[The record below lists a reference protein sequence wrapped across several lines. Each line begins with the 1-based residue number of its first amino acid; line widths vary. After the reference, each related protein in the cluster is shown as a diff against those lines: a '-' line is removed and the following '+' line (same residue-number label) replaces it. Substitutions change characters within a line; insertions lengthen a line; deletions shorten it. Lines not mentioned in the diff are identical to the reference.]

1 MKLDF
6 SEVKENKNAAEGKQ
20 LLTIFGA
27 KEKRSQNGTN
37 MLVLDMKDDQEGF
50 VRDNVCLE
58 GAGAFRAK
66 QLFKALDI
74 DEDTA
79 AQMEASDFIG
89 MQVTAEVILEEYEG
103 EDRARIKKYV
113 LE

>member
-66 QLFKALDI
+66 QLFKVLEI

-89 MQVTAEVILEEYEG
+89 MQVTAEVISEDYEG
-103 EDRARIKKYV
+103 EARARIKKYV

>member
-66 QLFKALDI
+66 QLVKALEI